1 MKMGNRVLRGTAVV
15 LAVFLLSCGLVFA
28 GGKQEKKAEQGKEG
42 YNILGLV
49 LTMEHEFMQ
58 QLALGYKI
66 PPEDGTKV
74 NVFVE
79 DPKGSV
85 EQEVS
90 IIESYMIK
98 GVDAIIGYPIDS
110 TALSP
115 VLKEAKKKG
124 IFIVTEGNHVPEED
138 VFCGLD
144 EKDVGLFVGKC
155 FVEWWTKNR
164 PGEAPKIAVLDIPK
178 IPEPQKRATYFKE
191 YLEKNMPQ
199 AVIVAQQ
206 DAGGSAEQGLTVTE
220 SILQAHP
227 EVNFVYGI
235 NDSCAL
241 GALAAIRNSNR
252 DDIAVCGIDA
262 SDQAC
267 SELKKPLTAKKGGM
281 AFSVATPPITLG
293 KIMVESAV
301 KLLKKEPVAK
311 NVQQPMFNVDR
322 DNVEKYL
329 SDLSSDRAKAG
340 AK

>member
-1 MKMGNRVLRGTAVV
+1 MKMNRRKLAILVLIPLMASCIAIGAFGQEKRGTAAKPYRI
-15 LAVFLLSCGLVFA
+15 LAM
-28 GGKQEKKAEQGKEG
+28 
-42 YNILGLV
+42 V

-58 QLALGYKI
+58 QVALGFKI
-66 PPEDGTKV
+66 PPSDKTPV
-74 NVFVE
+74 VVYVE

-85 EQEVS
+85 EQQVS

-98 GVDAIIGYPIDS
+98 GVDAIIGYPIDAA
-110 TALSP
+110 ALSP

-124 IFIVTEGNHVPEED
+124 IFIVTEGNHAMEED

-144 EKDVGLFVGKC
+144 EKDVGLFVGKA
-155 FVEWWTKNR
+155 FVQWWKANR
-164 PGEAPKIAVLDIPK
+164 PSETPKIAVLDIPK

-191 YLEKNMPQ
+191 YLAANLPS

-206 DAGGSAEQGLTVTE
+206 DAGGSAEMGLTITE

-241 GALAAIRNSNR
+241 GGLAAVRNSNR
-252 DDIAVCGIDA
+252 SDIAVCGIDA

-267 SELKKPLTAKKGGM
+267 SEMMKPLTAKKGGM

-293 KIMVESAV
+293 KIMVESAI
-301 KLLKKEPVAK
+301 KLLKKQAVAK
-311 NVQQPMFNVDR
+311 SVQQPMFNVDR
-322 DNVEKYL
+322 KNVGKYL
-329 SDLSSDRAKAG
+329 ADLAKDKAAAAG
-340 AK
+340 N

>member
-1 MKMGNRVLRGTAVV
+1 MRMSRKVVGCLVLLPLMLV
-15 LAVFLLSCGLVFA
+15 LASGIAFGA
-28 GGKQEKKAEQGKEG
+28 GGQEQKASPAKP
-42 YNILGLV
+42 YRILALV

-58 QLALGYKI
+58 QVALGYKI
-66 PPEDGTKV
+66 PPADGTPV
-74 NVFVE
+74 TVFVE

-98 GVDAIIGYPIDS
+98 GVDAIIGYPIDAA
-110 TALSP
+110 ALSP

-124 IFIVTEGNHVPEED
+124 IVVVTEGNHAAQED

-144 EKDVGLFVGKC
+144 EKDVGLFVGAS
-155 FVEWWTKNR
+155 FVKWWKANR
-164 PGEAPKIAVLDIPK
+164 ANEVPKIAILDIPK
-178 IPEPQKRATYFKE
+178 IPEPQKRATFFKE
-191 YLEKNMPQ
+191 YLAKNLPQ

-206 DAGGSAEQGLTVTE
+206 DAGGSAEAGLTVTE

-241 GALAAIRNSNR
+241 GGLAAVRNSNR
-252 DDIAVCGIDA
+252 GDIAVCGIDA

-267 SELKKPLTAKKGGM
+267 AEIKKPLTARGGGM

-301 KLLKKEPVAK
+301 KVLKKQAVAK
-311 NVQQPMFNVDR
+311 SVQQPMFNVDR
-322 DNVEKYL
+322 SNVDQYL
-329 SDLSSDRAKAG
+329 ADLAKDKAAAAG
-340 AK
+340 K

>member
-1 MKMGNRVLRGTAVV
+1 MTMRGKCAR
-15 LAVFLLSCGLVFA
+15 LLVIVPLTIMILSSAAFA
-28 GGKQEKKAEQGKEG
+28 NGGQEKKAPEAKTFKV
-42 YNILGLV
+42 LALV

-58 QLALGYKI
+58 QVALGYKI
-66 PPEDGTKV
+66 PPADGTKV
-74 NVFVE
+74 QVFVE
-79 DPKGSV
+79 DPKSSV

-110 TALSP
+110 AALAP

-124 IFIVTEGNHVPEED
+124 IVIVTEGNHAAEED

-144 EKDVGLFVGKC
+144 EKDVGLFVGKS
-155 FVEWWTKNR
+155 FVEWWNTNR
-164 PGEAPKIAVLDIPK
+164 PGETPKIAILDIPK
-178 IPEPQKRATYFKE
+178 ITEPQKRATFFKQ
-191 YLEKNMPQ
+191 YLAENMPK

-206 DAGGSAEQGLTVTE
+206 DAGGSAEAGLTVTE

-241 GALAAIRNSNR
+241 GALAAVHNSNR
-252 DDIAVCGIDA
+252 DDVAVCGIDA

-301 KLLKKEPVAK
+301 KLLRKQEVAK
-311 NVQQPMFNVDR
+311 TVQQPMFNVDR
-322 DNVEKYL
+322 ANVDTYL
-329 SDLSSDRAKAG
+329 ADIAKDKAAAAG
-340 AK
+340 K